1 MDLLPDDALLIIF
14 DFYVDDDRDVDVWH
28 TLLHVCQKWRYVV
41 LSSPRRL
48 NLRLLCTDIRP
59 VREML
64 DIWPA
69 IPIVIWKSR
78 DPISL
83 EEGADNIIAALEH
96 PDRVCEIRLGNIP
109 SSILESFAAVMQEPF
124 LALTSLELLLDDK
137 WDPPVLPES
146 FLGGSVPRLLFL
158 DLNCIPFSAVRNL
171 LLSASDLVYL
181 CLWDMPDSGYISP
194 EEIATYLSTMTR
206 LETLELGFY
215 PYPYDSPPKRAP
227 IHASQDSDPSPIIR
241 TSLPALTHFWFQGDN
256 EYLENLMAYLETP
269 LLDDVTIINSF
280 SPLDSLD
287 SVELR

>member
-1 MDLLPDDALLIIF
+1 MTNGT
-14 DFYVDDDRDVDVWH
+14 R
-28 TLLHVCQKWRYVV
+28 Q
-41 LSSPRRL
+41 SSP
-48 NLRLLCTDIRP
+48 
-59 VREML
+59 
-64 DIWPA
+64 
-69 IPIVIWKSR
+69 S
-78 DPISL
+78 
-83 EEGADNIIAALEH
+83 
-96 PDRVCEIRLGNIP
+96 
-109 SSILESFAAVMQEPF
+109 
-124 LALTSLELLLDDK
+124 
-137 WDPPVLPES
+137 
-146 FLGGSVPRLLFL
+146 
-158 DLNCIPFSAVRNL
+158 
-171 LLSASDLVYL
+171 
-181 CLWDMPDSGYISP
+181 WDMPDSGYISP